1 MQVYFY
7 SPIADTTLPNLN
19 IYDDLIHQTKRG
31 LEIWIHITYY
41 MLKTHS
47 KVIKPVL
54 TSQIPDKG
62 IIIFHK
68 GFFPKNIKPNKNQ
81 YFICVQADYGRH
93 RYAQMHLVQNPF
105 QVSNFKYSKRTLF
118 DNAFSFNSTY
128 FITLW
133 PQPSIKK
140 RLSDRNNA
148 IENIS
153 FYGNIQQVENGLED
167 KLTNFCNNNNL
178 RYVPRYDSLSW
189 NDYSNTDITLAIR
202 SFTNNQYYHKPFSKL
217 VNSLIAGCLVIAA
230 PESSSLFFKEKY
242 YPHLPIVN
250 SFDELKNE
258 IIKIQKDPDIYFE
271 HLKKSTNNIVDLL
284 EVGVIAQWEQMLFY
298 AQKQFS
304 LWQNAFSL
312 NRALFLKY
320 RSI

>member
-19 IYDDLIHQTKRG
+19 SYDDLIHQTKRG

-41 MLKTHS
+41 MLKTNS

-105 QVSNFKYSKRTLF
+105 QVSNFKFSKRTFF
-118 DNAFSFNSTY
+118 DKAFSFNSTY

-140 RLSDRNNA
+140 RLSNRNYA

-202 SFTNNQYYHKPFSKL
+202 SFTNNQYFHKPFSKL

-258 IIKIQKDPDIYFE
+258 IIKIQKNPDIYFE
-271 HLKKSTNNIVDLL
+271 HLNKSTNNIVDLL
-284 EVGVIAQWEQMLFY
+284 EVGVVAQWEQMLFY
-298 AQKQFS
+298 AQKQFT

-312 NRALFLKY
+312 NRAFFLKY